1 MKLIV
6 EEVTTYCKM
15 SITVEDLERAF
26 PGLGSGGRVG
36 VCILTSKTPSGQQA
50 ILAKQMDAYLYSRL
64 NTACFLG
71 TSNQVTTTI
80 QVWF

>member
-6 EEVTTYCKM
+6 AKVTTYCKM

-26 PGLGSGGRVG
+26 PGLGSGGQVG
-36 VCILTSKTPSGQQA
+36 VCVLTSKSTPSGQQA
-50 ILAKQMDAYLYSRL
+50 ILARQMDAYLYSRL

-71 TSNQVTTTI
+71 TK
-80 QVWF
+80 